1 MKSKS
6 LSKHVISDTSHLD
19 SVWCEKLASIDET
32 SSLEGDWIVALV
44 HDKHANDALVA
55 INDEVAAPFIHVFL
69 AFDQLGLGQAGEAT
83 VFRADH
89 DWDLAD
95 ADIDFLWIFVVDTP
109 AECRVERCLVGE
121 GAQAALCWVD
131 GLLL

>member
-1 MKSKS
+1 MKREC
-6 LSKHVISDTSHLD
+6 LSKHVVSDTSHLD

-44 HDKHANDALVA
+44 HDEHANDAFVA
-55 INDEVAAPFIHVFL
+55 INDEVATPFVHVFFT
-69 AFDQLGLGQAGEAT
+69 FDQLSLGQAGKAA

-89 DWDLAD
+89 DWDLSD
-95 ADIDFLWIFVVDTP
+95 ADIDLFWILVVNAP
-109 AECRVERCLVGE
+109 AECRVKRCLVGE
-121 GAQAALCWVD
+121 GAQAALSWVD